1 MSLQR
6 TRTKVRVGYDVL
18 KNYTYFGLQNDRV
31 RSGDNYLV
39 QHNNVNVRQASSPIS
54 LLTLQLQQD
63 FQLGILNWQNVLT
76 LQKSSKEDILPVPTF
91 NAYSNLF
98 IRFKIARVLK
108 CDLGVDMRYFTSY
121 YAPEYIPGMGTFGIQ
136 ETAAS
141 KTKIGNYPLLDAYA
155 NFQLQHTRFFIMF
168 THLNEGSGGNYL
180 FTPHYPLN
188 PRILKF
194 GISWNFFN

>member
-121 YAPEYIPGMGTFGIQ
+121 YA
-136 ETAAS
+136 AS

-168 THLNEGSGGNYL
+168 THLNEGNGGNYL